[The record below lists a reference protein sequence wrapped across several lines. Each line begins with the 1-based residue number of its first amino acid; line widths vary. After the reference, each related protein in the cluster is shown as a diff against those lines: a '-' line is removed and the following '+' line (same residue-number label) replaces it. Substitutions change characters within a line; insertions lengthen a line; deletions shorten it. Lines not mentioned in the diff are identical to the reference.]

1 LLNLGAGLDLQET
14 ADYRGL
20 SKDGRAGIIAQKRK
34 VKKGS
39 LDQRNRTILT
49 DLSVEIG
56 GVAVLYEPLRTG
68 RHRNEIPSQLDRGV
82 RWVHC
87 SEDCSERTDG

>member
-1 LLNLGAGLDLQET
+1 MLSLGAGLDLQET

-20 SKDGRAGIIAQKRK
+20 SKDGRAVIIAQKRN

-49 DLSVEIG
+49 DLGVEIG
-56 GVAVLYEPLRTG
+56 GVAVYTSPCG
-68 RHRNEIPSQLDRGV
+68 RVVIAMKSRVNWIRE
-82 RWVHC
+82 
-87 SEDCSERTDG
+87 